1 MIHAVCVTMTH
12 ANDDV
17 IMQFKK
23 YQFLYLPETTFLTRL
38 LKAAPLS
45 CFFELGSC
53 GLSGPK
59 ILILVKVK
67 FFFQK
72 FRKMRSKFQKNLKF
86 SIKMAMRDEQSCKLI
101 FGQIFDDFLKILNFW
116 KILYF
121 WKILNFWKKFW
132 KFRRKFRDA
141 KLKSFFAKLPK
152 LEFESRRCA
161 AIIELDNFRN
171 FLPLDGVCADDSFV
185 WLMTV
190 SLLAV
195 RASFG
200 SEWSRGVQ
208 VAWSCGWRSPDK
220 LTGSGPEVFGELGIS
235 ATDDNL
241 DGLSLLVCNAG
252 GRLLDDR
259 ALKMLRRVSF

>member
-1 MIHAVCVTMTH
+1 MSIHASW
-12 ANDDV
+12 
-17 IMQFKK
+17 F
-23 YQFLYLPETTFLTRL
+23 
-38 LKAAPLS
+38 
-45 CFFELGSC
+45 
-53 GLSGPK
+53 
-59 ILILVKVK
+59 
-67 FFFQK
+67 
-72 FRKMRSKFQKNLKF
+72 
-86 SIKMAMRDEQSCKLI
+86 
-101 FGQIFDDFLKILNFW
+101 FGQIFDDFMKILNFW

-121 WKILNFWKKFW
+121 WKILNFGKKFW

>member
-1 MIHAVCVTMTH
+1 
-12 ANDDV
+12 
-17 IMQFKK
+17 MQVD
-23 YQFLYLPETTFLTRL
+23 FLDKFL
-38 LKAAPLS
+38 
-45 CFFELGSC
+45 
-53 GLSGPK
+53 
-59 ILILVKVK
+59 
-67 FFFQK
+67 
-72 FRKMRSKFQKNLKF
+72 
-86 SIKMAMRDEQSCKLI
+86 LI
-101 FGQIFDDFLKILNFW
+101 FENSEFLKNFEFLKNCLN
-116 KILYF
+116 
-121 WKILNFWKKFW
+121 FW

-220 LTGSGPEVFGELGIS
+220 LTGSGPEVAGSIS

>member
-1 MIHAVCVTMTH
+1 MSIHASWFS
-12 ANDDV
+12 D
-17 IMQFKK
+17 K
-23 YQFLYLPETTFLTRL
+23 FLMIFW
-38 LKAAPLS
+38 K
-45 CFFELGSC
+45 FWIFE
-53 GLSGPK
+53 K
-59 ILILVKVK
+59 IL
-67 FFFQK
+67 
-72 FRKMRSKFQKNLKF
+72 
-86 SIKMAMRDEQSCKLI
+86 C
-101 FGQIFDDFLKILNFW
+101 FLKILNFW
-116 KILYF
+116 K
-121 WKILNFWKKFW
+121 NFW

-220 LTGSGPEVFGELGIS
+220 LTGSGPEVVGELGIS

-259 ALKMLRRVSF
+259 ALKMLRRVSFWMVEK